1 MLFRRIA
8 LAGLM
13 SLSLSLPAFAAQCGK
28 TAAGFSAWLADF
40 RQEAAA
46 AGISGKAL
54 AALDGLS
61 YDTQVIRLDRN
72 QKAFKAS
79 YESFVAQRVTPR
91 LGRAK
96 AKLKQH
102 GKLLSGI
109 ETRYGVPKEIIVAIW
124 AMETDFGANRGNM
137 NVFRSLATLA
147 YDCRR
152 SAFFTNELLSAL
164 KIIQRGDLSASTMRG
179 AWAGE
184 VGQTQF
190 LASSY
195 LKYAVDFDGNG
206 RRDLIRSKADALA
219 STANYLKAYGW
230 KAGQPWTEGTH
241 NFSVLAGW
249 NKATVYQ
256 QTIATLASRIQ

>member
-1 MLFRRIA
+1 MPGAILVSIW
-8 LAGLM
+8 GL
-13 SLSLSLPAFAAQCGK
+13 
-28 TAAGFSAWLADF
+28 
-40 RQEAAA
+40 
-46 AGISGKAL
+46 
-54 AALDGLS
+54 
-61 YDTQVIRLDRN
+61 
-72 QKAFKAS
+72 
-79 YESFVAQRVTPR
+79 
-91 LGRAK
+91 
-96 AKLKQH
+96 
-102 GKLLSGI
+102 
-109 ETRYGVPKEIIVAIW
+109 ETGY
-124 AMETDFGANRGNM
+124 GANVGSM
-137 NVFRSLATLA
+137 PSIRSLATLA

-164 KIIQRGDLSASTMRG
+164 KVIQRGDLSASTMRG

-206 RRDLIRSKADALA
+206 RRDLIHSKADALA

-230 KAGQPWTEGTH
+230 QAGQPWTEGTH